1 MNKSEFTTQ
10 VAERSGITK
19 TQASKVVDAIFAP
32 KDGIIAKT
40 LKKGDKLSLT
50 GFGTFGVSKRAA
62 RTGRNPRTGKP
73 IKIGASKSA
82 SFKAGKTLKGGL

>member
-1 MNKSEFTTQ
+1 MNKSEFTSQ
-10 VAERSGITK
+10 IADRAGISK
-19 TQASKVVDAIFAP
+19 AQASKVVDAIFAP
-32 KDGIIAKT
+32 KDGIIAKA

-73 IKIGASKSA
+73 IQIKASKSA
-82 SFKAGKTLKGGL
+82 SFRAGKTLKSAL

>member
-32 KDGIIAKT
+32 NDGIIAKA

-50 GFGTFGVSKRAA
+50 GFGTFGVAKRAA

-73 IKIGASKSA
+73 IKIAASKSA
-82 SFKAGKTLKGGL
+82 SFRAGKTLKGGL

>member
-1 MNKSEFTTQ
+1 MNKTEFTTQ
-10 VAERSGITK
+10 VADRAGISK

-32 KDGIIAKT
+32 QDGIIAKT

-73 IKIGASKSA
+73 ISIAASKSA
-82 SFKAGKTLKGGL
+82 SFRAGKTLKTGL

>member
-10 VAERSGITK
+10 VADRAGISK
-19 TQASKVVDAIFAP
+19 AQASKVVDAIFAP
-32 KDGIIAKT
+32 QEGIIARA

-62 RTGRNPRTGKP
+62 RTGRNPRTGQP
-73 IKIGASKSA
+73 IKIAASKSA
-82 SFKAGKTLKGGL
+82 SFRAGKTLKVGL

>member
-19 TQASKVVDAIFAP
+19 TQASKVVDAIFGAN
-32 KDGIIAKT
+32 DGIIAKA

-73 IKIGASKSA
+73 IQIAASKSA
-82 SFKAGKTLKGGL
+82 SFRAGKTLKGGL